1 LGFAMLHDTND
12 DQLTQG
18 QNINILKKYLNK
30 IFNR

>member
-1 LGFAMLHDTND
+1 MLHDTND

-18 QNINILKKYLNK
+18 QNINILKTYLNK